1 MLKEADTY
9 DAVCRALVWDVPNT
23 LNMGIEVCD
32 RHADADPGRTALI
45 YENEA
50 GDVAQYSFLALKR
63 LSNRLANL
71 LVGRGLA
78 RRDRVGILLPQS
90 VETGI
95 AHVAC
100 WKAGLVSIPL
110 FTLFGEDALKFR
122 LADSG
127 ARALITDPENLG
139 KIEAIRAALPS
150 LEVVLVAGAGK
161 DGKGFHDL
169 WRGLD
174 AAADDFAPAVTAAE
188 DPAFIS
194 YTSGTTGNP
203 KGALH
208 AHRTMLGHLPGVE
221 FPHEFFPQP
230 GDLMWTPADWAWI
243 GGLMNALMASWYHGV
258 PVLAH
263 RARKYDPEQAVR
275 LMARHR
281 VRNTFMPP
289 TALKLMRQV
298 ESPAKRFG
306 VSLRTVAVA
315 GEPMGAELLEWGRR
329 ALGITCNEFYGQTE
343 CNLVTSNCAKVME
356 VRPGSMGRAVPGHM
370 VEVIDDDGNVL
381 GPEREGHIAV
391 RSPDPVMFLEYW
403 NNPKATKAKFLGD
416 WLLTG
421 DRGSKDADGY
431 FWFLGREDD
440 VITSAGYR
448 IGPGEIEDCLVK
460 HPAVSLAAAI
470 GVPDPLRT
478 ERIKAFIML
487 RPGHNGGPDLE
498 KDLRDFV
505 DRRLSPHERP
515 RLIEFV
521 DSLPMTATGKIKR
534 KVLRDQEIAKLARK
548 D

>member
-139 KIEAIRAALPS
+139 KIEAIRAALPA

-174 AAADDFAPAVTAAE
+174 AAADDFAPAMTATE

-221 FPHEFFPQP
+221 FPH
-230 GDLMWTPADWAWI
+230 
-243 GGLMNALMASWYHGV
+243 
-258 PVLAH
+258 
-263 RARKYDPEQAVR
+263 
-275 LMARHR
+275 
-281 VRNTFMPP
+281 
-289 TALKLMRQV
+289 
-298 ESPAKRFG
+298 
-306 VSLRTVAVA
+306 
-315 GEPMGAELLEWGRR
+315 
-329 ALGITCNEFYGQTE
+329 
-343 CNLVTSNCAKVME
+343 
-356 VRPGSMGRAVPGHM
+356 
-370 VEVIDDDGNVL
+370 
-381 GPEREGHIAV
+381 
-391 RSPDPVMFLEYW
+391 
-403 NNPKATKAKFLGD
+403 
-416 WLLTG
+416 
-421 DRGSKDADGY
+421 
-431 FWFLGREDD
+431 
-440 VITSAGYR
+440 
-448 IGPGEIEDCLVK
+448 
-460 HPAVSLAAAI
+460 
-470 GVPDPLRT
+470 
-478 ERIKAFIML
+478 
-487 RPGHNGGPDLE
+487 
-498 KDLRDFV
+498 
-505 DRRLSPHERP
+505 
-515 RLIEFV
+515 
-521 DSLPMTATGKIKR
+521 
-534 KVLRDQEIAKLARK
+534 
-548 D
+548 

>member
-9 DAVCRALVWDVPNT
+9 DAVCRTLVWDVPKT

-32 RHADADPGRTALI
+32 RHADADPARTALI

-139 KIEAIRAALPS
+139 KIEAIRGALPA

-174 AAADDFAPAVTAAE
+174 AATDDFAPAMTAAE

-329 ALGITCNEFYGQTE
+329 ALGVTCNEFYGQTE

-356 VRPGSMGRAVPGHM
+356 VRPGSMGRAVPGHV
-370 VEVIDDDGNVL
+370 VEVIDNDGNVL

-487 RPGHNGGPDLE
+487 KPGHNGGPDLE

-534 KVLRDQEIAKLARK
+534 KVLRDQEVAKLARK
-548 D
+548 E